1 MTPTK
6 PPTGLFANVTAYG
19 DVAFSRWMRRAF
31 LLSAGYDDE
40 DLDRPVVGIATTWSD
55 YNTCH
60 RDMPALTEAVR
71 RGVLERGALPFVFP
85 TASLHEILMAPT
97 TMLYRN
103 LLALETEELIR
114 SQPMDAVVLLGGCDK
129 TVPAQVLAATSVDVP
144 ALLLVTGPMALGSWH
159 GERLGACTDCRRLWA
174 ASRAGRID
182 PAATGAVGG
191 RLAASGGTCPVMG
204 TASTMACL
212 IEVLGLALPGSAT
225 PTSGTGERLRIGVQT
240 GRRAAELALARH
252 AGAEVP
258 TTRSLLTRAA
268 LRNAVT
274 ALLALGGS
282 TNAVIHLL
290 AFARR
295 AGAGLSLDDFD
306 ELARAV
312 PLLVD
317 CKPAGAGYLEDL
329 HRAGGVPALLST
341 LRPLLDLTVRG
352 VDGRTLGERLAELGE
367 PGDWQTTL
375 RPLARPL
382 GPPGALVVLRGS
394 LAPDGA
400 ILKQAAASPQLL
412 QHRGPAVVF
421 ESPEDAA
428 RRIDDPALPVTPDS
442 VLVLRNAGPAAAGMP
457 EAGSLP
463 IPKRLAQAGVTDL
476 VRISDARMSGTG
488 YGTVV
493 LHVAPEAAR
502 GGPLALVR
510 DGDLIELDTADRR
523 LELCVPAE
531 ELQQRR
537 AAWTP
542 PPLPPRGWRRLYAEQ
557 VLQADQ
563 GADLAFLGPIPE
575 QAREE

>member
-212 IEVLGLALPGSAT
+212 IEVLGLARTAVG
-225 PTSGTGERLRIGVQT
+225 GVRDPVPVVVQV
-240 GRRAAELALARH
+240 GAA
-252 AGAEVP
+252 V
-258 TTRSLLTRAA
+258 
-268 LRNAVT
+268 V
-274 ALLALGGS
+274 
-282 TNAVIHLL
+282 V
-290 AFARR
+290 
-295 AGAGLSLDDFD
+295 
-306 ELARAV
+306 ARAV
-312 PLLVD
+312 PVLRLVRAAVLAVED
-317 CKPAGAGYLEDL
+317 AVPVSVAVVGGPPETQEGAH
-329 HRAGGVPALLST
+329 HRAAEALVEAEPTAHEHLHPRRQVEPHAEVELRGIRVHVARSVAPRHLRKRGDLGRGPHLERCPVKT
-341 LRPLLDLTVRG
+341 GRPLRG
-352 VDGRTLGERLAELGE
+352 GEEPRLAPQEAAHHDHRAELLAALVLQKG
-367 PGDWQTTL
+367 
-375 RPLARPL
+375 ARP
-382 GPPGALVVLRGS
+382 PR
-394 LAPDGA
+394 
-400 ILKQAAASPQLL
+400 Q
-412 QHRGPAVVF
+412 
-421 ESPEDAA
+421 
-428 RRIDDPALPVTPDS
+428 
-442 VLVLRNAGPAAAGMP
+442 
-457 EAGSLP
+457 
-463 IPKRLAQAGVTDL
+463 
-476 VRISDARMSGTG
+476 
-488 YGTVV
+488 
-493 LHVAPEAAR
+493 
-502 GGPLALVR
+502 GPL
-510 DGDLIELDTADRR
+510 
-523 LELCVPAE
+523 P
-531 ELQQRR
+531 
-537 AAWTP
+537 
-542 PPLPPRGWRRLYAEQ
+542 
-557 VLQADQ
+557 
-563 GADLAFLGPIPE
+563 
-575 QAREE
+575 